1 MKDNVQKFGRF
12 LSGMVMPNIGAF
24 IAWGLITALFIPDGW
39 IPNEGFAALV
49 GPMINYLLPTLIA
62 YTGGKM
68 LHGVRGG
75 VAGAVAAFGVIVGTD
90 IPMFLGAMLVGPL
103 AGHVIK
109 KIDDFLVDKIPTG
122 FEMLIN
128 NFSLGIAAMLLALVS
143 TVAIGPVVQ
152 WGTNALGSGVKVI
165 VDAKLLPFASILV
178 EPAKVLFLNNA
189 INHGVFSPLGLD
201 QVAEMGKSIFYLIET
216 NPGPGLGIL
225 LATMFFAKGN
235 ERQTA
240 PGAIIIHFFG
250 GIHEIYFPYIL
261 MQPLLIIAAILGGAT
276 GVLTFQLLGAGLLAP
291 ASPGSIIALLGMAPK
306 GEALPVLL
314 GVLTSTAVA
323 FVVSALIYK
332 FADSKGTLEESQEK
346 MAVLKGKKDE
356 TITEIIFACDAGMGS
371 SAMGAT
377 TLQKRFRNAGID
389 IKVVN
394 TSIDALPADA
404 KLVVTHNSLKSRA
417 QSVAA
422 NAEIIAIDNFLGAP
436 EYDGLVERFK

>member
-103 AGHVIK
+103 AGYVIK

-189 INHGVFSPLGLD
+189 INHGVFSPLGLEE
-201 QVAEMGKSIFYLIET
+201 VAEMGKSIFYLIET

-323 FVVSALIYK
+323 FVVSAVIYK

-356 TITEIIFACDAGMGS
+356 TITQIIFACDAGMGS

>member
-103 AGHVIK
+103 AGYVIK

-189 INHGVFSPLGLD
+189 INHGVFSPLGLE

-323 FVVSALIYK
+323 FVVSAVIYK

-356 TITEIIFACDAGMGS
+356 TITQIIFACDAGMGS

>member
-103 AGHVIK
+103 AGYVIK

>member
-103 AGHVIK
+103 AGYVIK

-189 INHGVFSPLGLD
+189 INHGVFSPLGLE

-323 FVVSALIYK
+323 FIVSAVIYK

-356 TITEIIFACDAGMGS
+356 TITQIIFACDAGMGS